1 MRYFIISKLRIYHR
15 ITKNM
20 FSIGKCMI
28 LKHWGFCKYRR
39 TFSLRKDPEYLYR
52 LFYVLPKQIIHEMKV
67 LKVEVYIQQ

>member
-1 MRYFIISKLRIYHR
+1 
-15 ITKNM
+15 
-20 FSIGKCMI
+20 MI
-28 LKHWGFCKYRR
+28 LKYWGFCKYRR